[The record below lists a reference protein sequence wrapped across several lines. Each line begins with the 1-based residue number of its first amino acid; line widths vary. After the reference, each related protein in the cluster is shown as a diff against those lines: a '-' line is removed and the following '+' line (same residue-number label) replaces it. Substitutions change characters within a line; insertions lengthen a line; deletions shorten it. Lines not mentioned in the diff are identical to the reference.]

1 MCYIMCNKKE
11 YFISFRVT
19 EKEYSDISKL
29 AAYMEE
35 GNMSR
40 FARNTFKRMIE
51 YGKKKGIL

>member
-1 MCYIMCNKKE
+1 MCNKKE